1 MSKDEAQKLVNI
13 HGLGRSKEIV
23 ANCPK
28 DCTHYSWRLG
38 ETGVLDKT
46 VCIADLKTALELI
59 ENEQKL

>member
-28 DCTHYSWRLG
+28 DCTHFSW
-38 ETGVLDKT
+38 
-46 VCIADLKTALELI
+46 
-59 ENEQKL
+59 